1 MENANAEGAKV
12 AVTNAAENAKE
23 AVSNA
28 TDKLKSF
35 ASNKQSL
42 IITLLIVGA
51 ISLVVAIVLKY
62 MVNSIILSKKDYLVP
77 GTSAPIMGTVLTK
90 TPIQSPALSNGQRAS
105 ISFWVYV
112 HDIDKFKGTL
122 RHVLHVGDEAM
133 ENGSPS
139 VFFDSSTNQML
150 VVFSPR
156 NAPTK
161 SPDTSVE
168 AHVKGLLR
176 TSGIAIDYIPI
187 QRWVHIAIVV
197 NENVNGGTMYAY
209 VDAELV
215 KTVATGESDINIQKL
230 NLSKGG
236 NIYLGGSTSD
246 NIGPGFSGLLSK
258 VKLYNY
264 DLNVGDVYS
273 EYKSGPI
280 NNLLAK
286 LGLPAYGI
294 QSPVYRIG

>member
-1 MENANAEGAKV
+1 
-12 AVTNAAENAKE
+12 
-23 AVSNA
+23 
-28 TDKLKSF
+28 
-35 ASNKQSL
+35 
-42 IITLLIVGA
+42 
-51 ISLVVAIVLKY
+51 
-62 MVNSIILSKKDYLVP
+62 
-77 GTSAPIMGTVLTK
+77 
-90 TPIQSPALSNGQRAS
+90 
-105 ISFWVYV
+105 
-112 HDIDKFKGTL
+112 
-122 RHVLHVGDEAM
+122 
-133 ENGSPS
+133 

-150 VVFSPR
+150 VVFSPK

-161 SPDTSVE
+161 SSDTSVE
-168 AHVKGLLR
+168 THVKGLLR

-187 QRWVHIAIVV
+187 QRWVHITIVV

-215 KTVATGESDINIQKL
+215 KTVSTGESDINIQKL
-230 NLSKGG
+230 NLAKGG

-280 NNLLAK
+280 NNLLSK

>member
-1 MENANAEGAKV
+1 MDNANAEGAKAAV
-12 AVTNAAENAKE
+12 ANAAENAKE

-42 IITLLIVGA
+42 IMTLLIVGA
-51 ISLVVAIVLKY
+51 VSLVVAFVLKY
-62 MVNSIILSKKDYLVP
+62 MVNSIILSKKAYLVP
-77 GTSAPIMGTVLTK
+77 GTSAPVMGTVLTK

-105 ISFWVYV
+105 ISFWIYI
-112 HDIDKFKGTL
+112 HDIDKYKGTM
-122 RHVLHVGDEAM
+122 RHVLHIGDEAM

-139 VFFDSSTNQML
+139 VFFDKSTNQMII
-150 VVFSPR
+150 VFPPKD
-156 NAPTK
+156 AKGK
-161 SPDTSVE
+161 SEDVSVE
-168 AHVKGLLR
+168 TYVKGLLK
-176 TSGIAIDYIPI
+176 TSGISIDYIPV

-215 KTVATGESDINIQKL
+215 KSVSTGESEIQIQKL

-246 NIGPGFSGLLSK
+246 NIGPGFSGLLSN

-280 NNLLAK
+280 NNLMAK
-286 LGLPAYGI
+286 LGLPAYGL